1 MVVYIITEHELRSGA
16 SYVHSVFLDKKKAK
30 IEVDKLNDSCGED
43 VDYTLES
50 YEVEE

>member
-1 MVVYIITEHELRSGA
+1 MTVYIIIEHELRSGT
-16 SYVHSVFLDKKKAK
+16 SYIYNVYLDKKKAK

-50 YEVEE
+50 HAVEE

>member
-1 MVVYIITEHELRSGA
+1 MTVYIIIEHELRSGA

-30 IEVDKLNDSCGED
+30 IEVDRLNDSCSED

-50 YEVEE
+50 HGVEE

>member
-1 MVVYIITEHELRSGA
+1 MTVYIIVEHELRSGA

-30 IEVDKLNDSCGED
+30 IEVDRLNDSCSED

-50 YEVEE
+50 HGVEE